1 MRLIKNND
9 TPKYEL
15 FYDILIRNSNDFIN
29 PNYGTDKFYEDSTLN
44 SRIDFKSNI
53 NNNQFL
59 SNHNYFLKIYNS
71 FEKEIEKSDEPIFI
85 SNLLEDFV
93 KKIIS
98 AEDFSL
104 LMFNENKSYLIPI
117 GNPPKESLQ
126 EKLFLENNNNGK
138 DNFSLFSKTNDENEF
153 NAIINHYYNEKI
165 LDFVFEKNNPS
176 FLPNLSES
184 LSNDSKLNILI
195 FPIVEKE
202 NRKGLLAL
210 STKIKIQNINEIEI
224 QLIKALLKL
233 SFSKIEK
240 YFLQKKIKNIYEE
253 LQTYQAKLVNDFHL
267 STIGELTEGIVE
279 EILSP
284 LQFIL
289 SQVELYQSEQ
299 NQITQ
304 SDTHISVSD
313 DNENI
318 KGFEKIKEK
327 ILGIQN
333 VILRLVKFAESSK
346 QKLEIYPCNIND
358 SIAEFYSLIKSS
370 LQNNNIECVLD
381 LEKNIPSFLSHPNYV
396 YQILRNSFNI
406 IKSTIEKDGG
416 ILIQTRF
423 KNENIILKII
433 STSNLVEFTKK
444 ISSEIK
450 SDNLNYR
457 MLQNLV
463 EKHEGIFKID
473 SSQKS
478 GSTITFNFPIKRK
491 LRI

>member
-1 MRLIKNND
+1 MRLIKNNNAL
-9 TPKYEL
+9 KYEL
-15 FYDILIRNSNDFIN
+15 FYDILTRNSNDFVN
-29 PNYGTDKFYEDSTLN
+29 PNYGNDKFYQDSTLD
-44 SRIDFKSNI
+44 SRNDFKSNF
-53 NNNQFL
+53 NNNQFIT
-59 SNHNYFLKIYNS
+59 NHNYFLKIYNS

-85 SNLLEDFV
+85 ANLLEDYI

-98 AEDFSL
+98 FEDFSFL
-104 LMFNENKSYLIPI
+104 LFNENKSFLIPLKI
-117 GNPPKESLQ
+117 FQKNK
-126 EKLFLENNNNGK
+126 NNGT
-138 DNFSLFSKTNDENEF
+138 DDFSLSEKMNDENEF

-176 FLPNLSES
+176 FLPNLFES
-184 LSNDSKLNILI
+184 YSTETKLNILI
-195 FPIVEKE
+195 FPIVENG
-202 NRKGLLAL
+202 NRKGLLAI
-210 STKIKIQNINEIEI
+210 STKIKIQNINGNEI
-224 QLIKALLKL
+224 QLIKTLIKL

-240 YFLQKKIKNIYEE
+240 YFLQNRIKNIYEE
-253 LQTYQAKLVNDFHL
+253 LQTYQARLVNDFHL

-289 SQVELYQSEQ
+289 SQVELYQTEQ
-299 NQITQ
+299 KQITQ
-304 SDTHISVSD
+304 SDKNISVSD
-313 DNENI
+313 DNENT

-346 QKLEIYPCNIND
+346 QKLEIYPCNINNLV
-358 SIAEFYSLIKSS
+358 AEFYSLIKSS

-381 LEKNIPSFLSHPNYV
+381 LDKNIPSFLSHPNYV

-406 IKSTIEKDGG
+406 IKSTIEKNGG

-433 STSNLVEFTKK
+433 STSNLVQFAKE
-444 ISSEIK
+444 IASENK
-450 SDNLNYR
+450 SDNINYR
-457 MLQNLV
+457 MLKNIV
-463 EKHEGIFKID
+463 NKHEGSLKID

>member
-1 MRLIKNND
+1 MRLIKNNNAL
-9 TPKYEL
+9 KYEL

-29 PNYGTDKFYEDSTLN
+29 PNYGTDKFYQDSTLD
-44 SRIDFKSNI
+44 SRNDFKSNF
-53 NNNQFL
+53 NNNQFIT
-59 SNHNYFLKIYNS
+59 NHNYFLKIYNS
-71 FEKEIEKSDEPIFI
+71 FEKEIEKLDEPIFI
-85 SNLLEDFV
+85 SNLLEDYV

-98 AEDFSL
+98 VEDFSFL
-104 LMFNENKSYLIPI
+104 LFNENKSSLIP
-117 GNPPKESLQ
+117 L
-126 EKLFLENNNNGK
+126 KLFQKNKNNGT
-138 DNFSLFSKTNDENEF
+138 DEFSLSEKANYENGF
-153 NAIINHYYNEKI
+153 NAVINHYYNEKI

-176 FLPNLSES
+176 FLPNLFES
-184 LSNDSKLNILI
+184 HSNDSKLNILI
-195 FPIVEKE
+195 FPIVE
-202 NRKGLLAL
+202 NGNGKGLVAL
-210 STKIKIQNINEIEI
+210 STKIKIQNINESEI
-224 QLIKALLKL
+224 QLIKTLLKL
-233 SFSKIEK
+233 SFTKIEK

-253 LQTYQAKLVNDFHL
+253 LQTYQAKLTNDFYL

-289 SQVELYQSEQ
+289 SQVELYQTEQ
-299 NQITQ
+299 KQITQ
-304 SDTHISVSD
+304 SDNIISASD

-358 SIAEFYSLIKSS
+358 TIAEFYSLIKSS

-381 LEKNIPSFLSHPNYV
+381 LDRNIPSFLSHPNYV

-406 IKSTIEKDGG
+406 IKSTIEKNGG

-433 STSNLVEFTKK
+433 STSNLVEFAKK
-444 ISSEIK
+444 ISSENK
-450 SDNLNYR
+450 SDDINYR
-457 MLQNLV
+457 MLKNIV
-463 EKHEGIFKID
+463 NKHEGSFKID

>member
-1 MRLIKNND
+1 MRLIKNNNAL
-9 TPKYEL
+9 KYEL
-15 FYDILIRNSNDFIN
+15 FYDILTRNSNDFVN
-29 PNYGTDKFYEDSTLN
+29 PNYGNDKFYQDSTLD
-44 SRIDFKSNI
+44 SRNDFKSNF
-53 NNNQFL
+53 NNNQFIT
-59 SNHNYFLKIYNS
+59 NHNYFLKIYNS

-85 SNLLEDFV
+85 ANLLEDYI

-98 AEDFSL
+98 FEDFSFL
-104 LMFNENKSYLIPI
+104 LFNENKSFLIPLKI
-117 GNPPKESLQ
+117 FQKNK
-126 EKLFLENNNNGK
+126 NNGT
-138 DNFSLFSKTNDENEF
+138 DDFSLSEKMNDENEF

-176 FLPNLSES
+176 FLPNLFES
-184 LSNDSKLNILI
+184 YSTETKLNILI
-195 FPIVEKE
+195 FPIVENG
-202 NRKGLLAL
+202 NRKGLLAI
-210 STKIKIQNINEIEI
+210 STKIKIQNINGNEI
-224 QLIKALLKL
+224 QLIKTLIKL

-240 YFLQKKIKNIYEE
+240 YFLQNRIKNIYEE
-253 LQTYQAKLVNDFHL
+253 LQTYQARLVNDFHL

-289 SQVELYQSEQ
+289 SQVELYQTEQ
-299 NQITQ
+299 KQITQ
-304 SDTHISVSD
+304 SDKNISVSD
-313 DNENI
+313 DNENT

-346 QKLEIYPCNIND
+346 QKLEIYPCNINNLV
-358 SIAEFYSLIKSS
+358 AEFYSLIKSS

-381 LEKNIPSFLSHPNYV
+381 LDKNIPSFLSHPNYV

-406 IKSTIEKDGG
+406 IKSTIEKNGG

-433 STSNLVEFTKK
+433 STSNLVQFAKE
-444 ISSEIK
+444 IASENK
-450 SDNLNYR
+450 SDNINYR
-457 MLQNLV
+457 MLKNIV
-463 EKHEGIFKID
+463 NKHEGSFKVD

>member
-1 MRLIKNND
+1 MRLIKNNNAL
-9 TPKYEL
+9 KYEL
-15 FYDILIRNSNDFIN
+15 FYDILTRNSNDFVN
-29 PNYGTDKFYEDSTLN
+29 PNYGTDKFYQDSTLD
-44 SRIDFKSNI
+44 SRNDFKSNF
-53 NNNQFL
+53 NNNQFIT
-59 SNHNYFLKIYNS
+59 NHNYFLKIYNS

-85 SNLLEDFV
+85 ANLLEDYI

-98 AEDFSL
+98 FEDFSFL
-104 LMFNENKSYLIPI
+104 LFNENKSFLIPLKI
-117 GNPPKESLQ
+117 FQKNK
-126 EKLFLENNNNGK
+126 NNGT
-138 DNFSLFSKTNDENEF
+138 DDFSLSEKMNDENEF

-176 FLPNLSES
+176 FLPNLFES
-184 LSNDSKLNILI
+184 YSTETKLNILI
-195 FPIVEKE
+195 FPIVENG
-202 NRKGLLAL
+202 NRKGLLAI
-210 STKIKIQNINEIEI
+210 STKIKIQNINGNEI
-224 QLIKALLKL
+224 QLIKTLIKL

-240 YFLQKKIKNIYEE
+240 YFLQNRIKNIYEE
-253 LQTYQAKLVNDFHL
+253 LQTYQARLVNDFHL

-289 SQVELYQSEQ
+289 SQVELYQTEQ
-299 NQITQ
+299 KQITQ
-304 SDTHISVSD
+304 SDKNISVSD
-313 DNENI
+313 DNENT

-346 QKLEIYPCNIND
+346 QKLEIYPCNINNLV
-358 SIAEFYSLIKSS
+358 AEFYSLIKSS

-381 LEKNIPSFLSHPNYV
+381 LDKNIPSFLSHPNYV

-406 IKSTIEKDGG
+406 IKSTIEKNGG

-433 STSNLVEFTKK
+433 STSNLVQFAKE
-444 ISSEIK
+444 IASENK
-450 SDNLNYR
+450 SDNINYR
-457 MLQNLV
+457 MLKNIV
-463 EKHEGIFKID
+463 NKHEGSLKID